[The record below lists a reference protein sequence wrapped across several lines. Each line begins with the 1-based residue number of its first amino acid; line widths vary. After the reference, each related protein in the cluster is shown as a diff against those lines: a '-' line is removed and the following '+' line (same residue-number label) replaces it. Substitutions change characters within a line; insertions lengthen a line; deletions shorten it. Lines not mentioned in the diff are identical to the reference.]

1 MGPADLPAPLFQDT
15 KKSPSFKLDLQ
26 FRDFFVSCSEIPAY
40 GDENMTA
47 QSRIDAQTRLILRIH
62 MIWRSLFAVLAAGG
76 AFLLWTG
83 QTDLALWQKILLSV
97 VAALLSGFSAFGAV
111 QLAKRNHAGRMTSL
125 VIDYLGFVACIVVAL
140 NTGEFFIGIDALGET
155 FGKGIPYLGITALG
169 YFLGMLEEY
178 FPAKRTTSESS
189 LKAVSRWVII
199 GGFILFLWQVDALN
213 GVIYF
218 LGKLVQPNGLIAVT
232 GLIITGP
239 ALWSMTRPT
248 IAQALNVKNGHAQI
262 INGWLFLS
270 PNLLGFLIF
279 FAGPLLLSF
288 YFSFTDSD
296 AIRPPTWIGLENYAK
311 LLNIKF
317 ATLSSPD
324 QLAREV
330 VDIKVYDEVGRFTF
344 GNTGILFAAADKF
357 FWLALR
363 NTLTYVLFAVPLSVI
378 PALLLSNILN
388 SKLPGMKFYRAIY
401 FIPSIAAVVGISLVW
416 QWLYNA
422 TIGYINYFITLGIEF
437 WNNLF
442 HAAVIDPKIQWVS
455 DENTALFAIIIIAAW
470 QTMGFNTVLFLA
482 GLQNIPGEL
491 YEAATV
497 DGAGAWDKFW
507 GITLP
512 MLAPTTFYV
521 VSTTTIQA
529 MQVFEQV
536 FILMNPPE
544 GPNNSTIT
552 LVLYLYRSGF
562 QNFKQGYASAIAWV
576 LFIVIFGLTLIQF
589 QRQRRS
595 SIYES

>member
-1 MGPADLPAPLFQDT
+1 MHSHSTQ
-15 KKSPSFKLDLQ
+15 
-26 FRDFFVSCSEIPAY
+26 
-40 GDENMTA
+40 
-47 QSRIDAQTRLILRIH
+47 QTDLILRIH
-62 MIWRSLFAVLAAGG
+62 FVWRIIFALLMLAA
-76 AFLLWTG
+76 LYVLWMSP
-83 QTDLALWQKILLSV
+83 AERESWQKITITV
-97 VAALLSGFSAFGAV
+97 VASLAIFLSIYGAI
-111 QLAKRNHAGRMTSL
+111 QINKRNHSGRMIALLLDYLSFVTAL
-125 VIDYLGFVACIVVAL
+125 VIAL
-140 NTGEFFIGIDALGET
+140 NTGEAFIGIDAFGTT
-155 FGKGIPYLGITALG
+155 FPQGIPYLGIALAG
-169 YFLGMLEEY
+169 YFLQSLDEY
-178 FPAKRTTSESS
+178 LPTKKVTSENSV
-189 LKAVSRWVII
+189 KTVGRWIMYL
-199 GGFILFLWQVDALN
+199 GGILFLWQIEAV
-213 GVIYF
+213 
-218 LGKLVQPNGLIAVT
+218 NGLVYFVSKLIQPLGIASVIAV
-232 GLIITGP
+232 IIFSIS
-239 ALWSMTRPT
+239 LWSMFRPQV
-248 IAQALNVKNGHAQI
+248 AQAMGVKTGHEQI

-279 FAGPLLLSF
+279 FAGPLVLSL

-296 AIRPPTWIGLENYAK
+296 AFNTPNWVGFDNYARI
-311 LLNIKF
+311 LNVRF
-317 ATLSSPD
+317 AILDSPD
-324 QLAREV
+324 QFARDV
-330 VDIKVYDEVGRFTF
+330 VDIKIYDEVGRFVF

-363 NTLTYVLFAVPLSVI
+363 NTLTFVLFAVPLSVI
-378 PALLLSNILN
+378 PALILSNVLN
-388 SKLPGMKFYRAIY
+388 SKLPGMKFFRAVY
-401 FIPSIAAVVGISLVW
+401 FMPSIAAVVGISLVW

-422 TIGYINYFITLGIEF
+422 TIGYINYFVTLGIEF

-442 HAAVIDPKIQWVS
+442 NLAIVDPKIQWVS
-455 DENTALFAIIIIAAW
+455 DENTALLAVVVIAAW

-497 DGAGAWDKFW
+497 DGAGPWAKFW

-562 QNFKQGYASAIAWV
+562 QNFQQGYASAIAWI
-576 LFIVIFGLTLIQF
+576 LFIVIFGLTMIQF
-589 QRQRRS
+589 QRQRQS

>member
-1 MGPADLPAPLFQDT
+1 
-15 KKSPSFKLDLQ
+15 
-26 FRDFFVSCSEIPAY
+26 
-40 GDENMTA
+40 MTA
-47 QSRIDAQTRLILRIH
+47 QSRIDAQTSLILRIH
-62 MIWRSLFAVLAAGG
+62 MIWRALFAVLAAG
-76 AFLLWTG
+76 AMVMLWVG
-83 QTDLALWQKILLSV
+83 QTEMALWQKVLLSI
-97 VAALLSGFSAFGAV
+97 VAVLVSGFSAFGAF
-111 QLAKRNHAGRMTSL
+111 QISKRNHAGRMSSL
-125 VIDYLGFVACIVVAL
+125 VIDYLGFVACIVIAL

-155 FGKGIPYLGITALG
+155 FSKGIPYLGITALG

-178 FPAKRTTSESS
+178 FPAKKTTSESS
-189 LKAVSRWVII
+189 LKVVSRWVMI
-199 GGFILFLWQVDALN
+199 GGFVLFLWQVDAVN

-218 LGKLVQPNGLIAVT
+218 LGKLAQPNGLVAVA
-232 GLIITGP
+232 GLVIFSLS
-239 ALWSMTRPT
+239 LWSMTRPT
-248 IAQALNVKNGHAQI
+248 IAQALNVKTGHEQI

-296 AIRPPTWIGLENYAK
+296 AIRPPAWIGLENYAK

-317 ATLSSPD
+317 VTLASPD
-324 QLAREV
+324 QLARDV

-401 FIPSIAAVVGISLVW
+401 FMPSIAAVVGISLVW

-442 HAAVIDPKIQWVS
+442 NVAVIDPKIQWVS

-595 SIYES
+595 SIYEN